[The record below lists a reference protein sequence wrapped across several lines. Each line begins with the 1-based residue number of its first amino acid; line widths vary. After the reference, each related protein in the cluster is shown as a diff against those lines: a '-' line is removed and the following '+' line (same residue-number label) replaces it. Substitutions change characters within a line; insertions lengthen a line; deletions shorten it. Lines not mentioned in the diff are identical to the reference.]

1 MSQWHHISLGVQ
13 VKAMKKGKKI
23 GIKAILLGVK
33 RKSINMKNQITVI
46 LLKWRLMWL
55 HQQIYFK
62 LKINFLIAN
71 QLFVIT
77 LWKERDKNY
86 AIKPQIPQVAMNL
99 VSGLLINYGFQI
111 KIKLLLKRNC
121 KILFKKTGIGRSN

>member
-1 MSQWHHISLGVQ
+1 
-13 VKAMKKGKKI
+13 MKKGKKI